1 MMIQLKKIPLKQPST
16 QKKESRIQSQEFK
29 TQFLGQG
36 RKKKASENLNNK
48 GYKLSSEDQAVLVYG
63 RERRL
68 SCGVSKT
75 MRDTRKRERGRVNGI
90 IGINNAKKRN
100 NKVQER
106 KKTPVKNI
114 ISGSAG

>member
-1 MMIQLKKIPLKQPST
+1 
-16 QKKESRIQSQEFK
+16 
-29 TQFLGQG
+29 
-36 RKKKASENLNNK
+36 
-48 GYKLSSEDQAVLVYG
+48 
-63 RERRL
+63 
-68 SCGVSKT
+68 